1 MSLAI
6 AADVAVESDVEV
18 LAGQVNDGVS
28 SRPVT
33 HREVN
38 RRIIRG

>member
-1 MSLAI
+1 MQLTRTEEARLI
-6 AADVAVESDVEV
+6 EDVEV